1 MASMVP
7 KETIEEIKLRCEIS
21 EVIGS
26 YFNVQ
31 RAGSAFKALCPFH
44 KEKTP
49 SFHINVAR
57 QIFHCF
63 GCGEG
68 GDVVRFVMLYEG
80 VDFMTAIK
88 MLAQRAGITLRLEED
103 DGVHGAQKDVLYKLH
118 QEIADSFHKC
128 LLEMSSAAHAR
139 EYLES
144 RSIDADA
151 IKEFKI
157 GFAPASWNACLKWAE
172 KKKYTTEQ
180 LETAGLI
187 IRSTNPDSR
196 SPFYDRFRNRLMFP
210 ISDEQGRVIAF
221 SGRLLEADAKAA
233 KYVNS
238 PETPLFQK
246 NQVLYALHRARRHI
260 VNSRDAV
267 ICEGQIDV
275 IRCHM
280 AGIETAVAA
289 QGTAFTE
296 NHARKL
302 KRYADSVL
310 LAFDSDTAGRDSA
323 IRTARLFLNSGLAV
337 QIASLPPGEDP
348 DTVILEKGADEFRRL
363 LESATSLL
371 HFQISVLQETHDTK
385 SEIGLMRATRAVLE
399 TISQSPN
406 AVQRAKLVQEA
417 AQRLNIPVDALHT
430 ELKHLGRQVRFRPAA
445 ETSSETPAP
454 PDFPREEL
462 ELARHLAHATDRSG
476 LATLVE
482 SYMHFEFLSSQ
493 PCRDFIECSLESAR
507 SGRVIQDL
515 VSDRAGDDRSGALW
529 TLASQVLEEPAKAYD
544 REFTHEDAVKDLI
557 LAIWKR
563 RLCAERDRIGPEDE
577 ERQTQLTY
585 DIKGLGQWESGSV
598 IIEMEMESAADASD

>member
-1 MASMVP
+1 MAAIIP

-26 YFNVQ
+26 YFNIQ
-31 RAGSAFKALCPFH
+31 RAGTAFKALCPFH
-44 KEKTP
+44 KEKSP
-49 SFHINVAR
+49 SFHINMSR

-80 VDFMTAIK
+80 VEFMTAIK
-88 MLAQRAGITLRLEED
+88 MLAQRAGITLRLEDD

-118 QEIADSFHKC
+118 HEIADSFHRC
-128 LLEMSSAAHAR
+128 LLERPAAAHAR
-139 EYLES
+139 EYLQS
-144 RSIDADA
+144 RSIDAAA
-151 IKEFKI
+151 IEEFRI
-157 GFAPASWNACLKWAE
+157 GFAPDSWSACLQWAE
-172 KKKYTTEQ
+172 KKQYTQDQ

-210 ISDEQGRVIAF
+210 ICDEQGRVIGF

-246 NQVLYALHRARRHI
+246 SNVLYALHQARQHI
-260 VNSRDAV
+260 VQSREAV

-275 IRCHM
+275 IRCQS
-280 AGIETAVAA
+280 AGFATAVAG
-289 QGTAFTE
+289 QGTAVTE

-302 KRYADSVL
+302 KRYADSVII
-310 LAFDSDTAGRDSA
+310 AFDSDAAGRDSA

-337 QIASLPPGEDP
+337 RIATLPPGGDP
-348 DTVILEKGADEFRRL
+348 DTVITEQGADAFRSIL
-363 LESATSLL
+363 DAATSLL
-371 HFQISVLQETHDTK
+371 HFHINVLQETHDTK

-417 AQRLNIPVDALHT
+417 AQRLNIPVEALHS
-430 ELKHLGRQVRFRPAA
+430 ELKQVGRQTRARSRGETEPEAPAA
-445 ETSSETPAP
+445 PAFP
-454 PDFPREEL
+454 PEEL
-462 ELARHLAHATDRSG
+462 ELARHLVHAADHPE
-476 LATLVE
+476 LARLVE
-482 SYMHFEFLSSQ
+482 SYLRFELVSSE
-493 PCRDFIECSLESAR
+493 PCRHFIECSIESAKTGQR
-507 SGRVIQDL
+507 IQDL
-515 VSDRAGDDRSGALW
+515 VSARAGEDRSGALW
-529 TLASQVLEEPAKAYD
+529 SLTSRVLEEPSKSSG
-544 REFTHEDAVKDLI
+544 REYTREDAVRDLI
-557 LAIWKR
+557 LGIWKR
-563 RLCAERDRIGPEDE
+563 RLSAERQGLAAENV

-585 DIKGLGQWESGSV
+585 DIKALGQWDSGSV
-598 IIEMEMESAADASD
+598 IIEMEMENLAEA